1 MKAKR
6 SITSLVQNPFFAM
19 QQKGESDP
27 NALERWK
34 QENNRQIYLNEK
46 RAEKRARVR
55 LASLIIIVMLSLLG
69 SLIYFSHQSEVKEKE
84 RYHKQQ

>member
-1 MKAKR
+1 
-6 SITSLVQNPFFAM
+6 M